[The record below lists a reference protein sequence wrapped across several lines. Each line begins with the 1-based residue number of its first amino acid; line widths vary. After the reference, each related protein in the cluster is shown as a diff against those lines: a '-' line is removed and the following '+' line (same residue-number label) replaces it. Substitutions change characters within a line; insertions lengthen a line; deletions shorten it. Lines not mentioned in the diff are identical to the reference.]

1 MSDGSENLYIP
12 SRLLN
17 NMAKKN
23 TRKKTDIGKL
33 KKMIFLFFPLGIIV
47 VGLMLFLPAGS
58 LNFWQAWVFMAVL
71 FVPVIFVVS
80 YFLKHDPALLVRRM
94 QFKEKE
100 VRQKLIIKLANL
112 FFFIGFLIPGFDYR
126 YGWSN
131 VPVWLVIL
139 SDVVIFLGY
148 AIVFFV
154 FKENSYT
161 SRIIEVQ
168 KGQKL
173 ITTGPYSVV
182 RHPMYVGVILMYLF
196 MPLALG
202 SYWAMIF
209 FVPVIAL
216 ILARTMDEERV
227 LLKGLKGYKEYAKKV
242 RYRLIPGVW

>member
-1 MSDGSENLYIP
+1 
-12 SRLLN
+12 
-17 NMAKKN
+17 MAKKN
-23 TRKKTDIGKL
+23 TRKKPNIGKL
-33 KKMIFLFFPLGIIV
+33 KRMIFLLFPLGIIV
-47 VGLMLFLPAGS
+47 MGLMLFLPSGS
-58 LNFWQAWVFMAVL
+58 LNFWQAWVFMATL

-80 YFLKHDPALLVRRM
+80 YFLKHDPALLERRM

-100 VRQKLIIKLANL
+100 VRQKLIIKIASLL
-112 FFFIGFLIPGFDYR
+112 FFTGILIPGFDYR
-126 YGWSN
+126 YGWSD

-148 AIVFFV
+148 AIVFLV
-154 FKENSYT
+154 FRENSYT
-161 SRIIEVQ
+161 SRIVAVQ
-168 KGQKL
+168 KGQKV

-209 FVPVIAL
+209 FIPAIAL
-216 ILARTMDEERV
+216 IITRTLDEERV
-227 LLKGLKGYKEYAKKV
+227 LLKGLKGYKEYTKKV